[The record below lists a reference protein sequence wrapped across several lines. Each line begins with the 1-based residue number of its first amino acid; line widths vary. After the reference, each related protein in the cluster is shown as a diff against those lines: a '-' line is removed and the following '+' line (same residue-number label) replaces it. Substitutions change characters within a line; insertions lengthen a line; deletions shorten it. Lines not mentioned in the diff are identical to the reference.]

1 MRILSLVGVGAL
13 ALFPTLT
20 VAGPRDAGWMQTH
33 RVHFVTGIHWAHS
46 PYSACYYF
54 YGLSWVA
61 APLVFPYGGLPLNGD
76 FIYRGRE
83 VSMTFIPT
91 QYVRPTQ
98 TS

>member
-13 ALFPTLT
+13 ALFPTLM

-46 PYSACYYF
+46 QYSACYYF
-54 YGLSWVA
+54 NGLSWVA
-61 APLVFPYGGLPLNGD
+61 VPLVFPYGGLPQNGD

-83 VSMTFIPT
+83 VSDDVYPYAIPT
-91 QYVRPTQ
+91 ATQ
-98 TS
+98 IS